1 MTAEDSPHC
10 GQTGRVCRVF
20 WRADAPW
27 VLLRAANG
35 ALFSLPWAATDLPKP
50 VVEHDPPAEA
60 PPAVLLAPA
69 ALLALARFLRHRAGE
84 AAVATAAARR
94 AR

>member
-10 GQTGRVCRVF
+10 AQAGRVCRVF
-20 WRADAPW
+20 WRTGAPW
-27 VLLRAANG
+27 VLLRAADG
-35 ALFSLPWAATDLPKP
+35 ALLALPWDATDLPVP
-50 VVEHDPPAEA
+50 VADPDGAPGA
-60 PPAVLLAPA
+60 PPPILLAPT

-84 AAVATAAARR
+84 TAVATTAARR